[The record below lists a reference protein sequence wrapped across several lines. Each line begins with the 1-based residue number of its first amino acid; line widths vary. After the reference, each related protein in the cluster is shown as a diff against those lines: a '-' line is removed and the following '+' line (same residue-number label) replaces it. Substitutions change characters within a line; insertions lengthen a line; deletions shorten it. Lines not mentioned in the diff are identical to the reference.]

1 MLLSPKKVKFR
12 KQRKGKGQL
21 NVLRGQRKS
30 IHKASAAYTLD
41 IGDYGL
47 KAMEPGRL
55 TAAQIEAARRVM
67 MRKMKSSAA
76 IKNQGK
82 LLVRIFPDIPVTKKP
97 TEVRMGKGKGSL
109 SFWSTKVLSG
119 RILFEF
125 DGITKELAM
134 ELAHSGNAKLPLATK
149 LIFRRALVE

>member
-21 NVLRGQRKS
+21 NVLRGQRKT
-30 IHKASAAYTLD
+30 IHKASSAFRLD

-47 KAMEPGRL
+47 KALEPGRL
-55 TAAQIEAARRVM
+55 SAAQIEAARRVM
-67 MRKMKSSAA
+67 IRKMKSSAA
-76 IKNQGK
+76 IKTQGK

-109 SFWSTKVLSG
+109 SFWSTKVLAG

-125 DGITKELAM
+125 DGITKELAT

-149 LIFRRALVE
+149 LVLRRAIAV

>member
-21 NVLRGQRKS
+21 NVLRGQRNT
-30 IHKASAAYTLD
+30 IHKASSAYTLD

-67 MRKMKSSAA
+67 MRKMKSSASLRS
-76 IKNQGK
+76 QGK

-125 DGITKELAM
+125 DGITQELAM

-149 LIFRRALVE
+149 LVVRRAIAD

>member
-1 MLLSPKKVKFR
+1 
-12 KQRKGKGQL
+12 
-21 NVLRGQRKS
+21 
-30 IHKASAAYTLD
+30 
-41 IGDYGL
+41 
-47 KAMEPGRL
+47 
-55 TAAQIEAARRVM
+55 
-67 MRKMKSSAA
+67 
-76 IKNQGK
+76 
-82 LLVRIFPDIPVTKKP
+82 
-97 TEVRMGKGKGSL
+97 MGGKGSL